1 MKFLDRHLQYLL
13 VGVVL
18 GVAVMPGVLW
28 SLRERFAI
36 DLTGIADARLTD
48 YYRAFYSGLEE
59 PLAWL
64 WIVLPYGLFIMLRTL
79 LLPRAATGERALTRA
94 ASRGSIRD
102 VKNLIETGA
111 DVNAIGRSGQTP
123 LHNASYE
130 CKPEVVSMLLRSGAD
145 LDACDVETGIRPL
158 HIAAEK
164 GCLQACELLIRHGAE
179 INVQTREG
187 ATALHL
193 AARAGHAEVVLLLL
207 KYLANHTLQD
217 AQGHTATHYAQQAGH
232 RDIVKHIEQHRQSEW
247 PYLHMSNR

>member
-13 VGVVL
+13 VGVAL

-36 DLTGIADARLTD
+36 DVTGITDARLTD
-48 YYRAFYSGLEE
+48 YYRVFYSGLEE

-64 WIVLPYGLFIMLRTL
+64 WIALPYGLFIMLRTL
-79 LLPRAATGERALTRA
+79 LLPRAAAGERAVTRA
-94 ASRGSIRD
+94 AARGSIRD
-102 VKNLIETGA
+102 VKNPVKTGA
-111 DVNAIGRSGQTP
+111 NVSVIGKSGMTP
-123 LHNASYE
+123 LHDASYA

-145 LDACDVETGIRPL
+145 LEACDIETGIRPL
-158 HIAAEK
+158 HMAAKK

-179 INVQTREG
+179 INAQTREG

-217 AQGHTATHYAQQAGH
+217 VQGHTAMHYAQQAGH
-232 RDIVKHIEQHRQSEW
+232 LDIVKHIEQHRQTEW